1 MLTYAIGFVQNI
13 QLICFAV
20 VFVLMAANDRDNRSL
35 RWLALT
41 YVSGLVGSL
50 LQLAEHLLPAWL
62 SLGLSM
68 ASTPIGYA
76 CLQSGVIC
84 FVHRGRRTRWISL
97 TLICASLPFY
107 VLWSHPA
114 FADRTATLQDFTLSI
129 ETLLIAWLLLTTR
142 DPETAWPR
150 RVMGIFYSAYSVVEL
165 LRVILYIA
173 TGTMPDRAAPHV
185 EIASGIVYVISCS
198 VMPLAFIWMMNA
210 RLHAHMGRQT
220 ILDPLTQLLNRRGLQ
235 EAGDRELAR
244 FMRSRHDF
252 AVVLLDIDHF
262 KLLNDSF
269 GHAGGD
275 IVLRGTAAL
284 LEHRLR
290 DGDIIG
296 RLGGEEFVLLLPS
309 TSPEEARLLVERLR
323 AALEKRVFQL
333 GDRQTHITSS
343 FGITASQGRHTLTW
357 DTLLNEADIACYAAK
372 HAGRN
377 ASRFYHEAAPQLTRA
392 TEDSAT
398 FQAT

>member
-13 QLICFAV
+13 QLICFAI
-20 VFVLMAANDRDNRSL
+20 VFVLMAAKDRDNRSL
-35 RWLALT
+35 SWLALT
-41 YVSGLVGSL
+41 YVSGLVGGL
-50 LQLAEHLLPAWL
+50 LQLAAHLLPTWL

-68 ASTPIGYA
+68 VWTPVGYA
-76 CLQSGVIC
+76 CIQAGIIC
-84 FVHRGRRTRWISL
+84 FVQRGRRTRWIPIA
-97 TLICASLPFY
+97 LICASLPFY
-107 VLWSHPA
+107 LLWSHPA
-114 FADRTATLQDFTLSI
+114 LMNKSATLQDFTLS
-129 ETLLIAWLLLTTR
+129 LQAALIAWLLLTTR

-150 RVMGIFYSAYSVVEL
+150 RVMGTFYSVYAAVEL
-165 LRVILYIA
+165 GRVAIYVF
-173 TGTMPDRAAPHV
+173 TGKMPDHVAPWV

-244 FMRSRHDF
+244 FLRGAHDF

-262 KLLNDSF
+262 KRLNDTF

-296 RLGGEEFVLLLPS
+296 RLGGEEFVLLLPN
-309 TSPEEARLLVERLR
+309 TSPDEAKLLVERLR

-333 GDRQTHITSS
+333 GDRQTQITSC
-343 FGITASQGRHTLTW
+343 FGITASQGRRTLTW
-357 DTLLNEADIACYAAK
+357 DTLLNEADMACYAAK

-377 ASRFYHEAAPQLTRA
+377 ASRFYHEAATQLTFA
-392 TEDSAT
+392 TQESTALQT
-398 FQAT
+398 T